1 MRILVTGA
9 TGFIGRAAV
18 ARLAADGHE
27 IRALSRGAGA
37 PFVWRP
43 GAGPVPAEA
52 FDGVDAVLHL
62 AGETLS
68 GRWTAA
74 KMRAVRESRV
84 AGTRSLVDGIAAL
97 TQRPRVLVSAG
108 ATGYYG
114 DRGEEP
120 LDEDSPPGDGFLAEV
135 CRGWEAEAARAET
148 LGLRVVRLRFG
159 IVLGRGGGALGPML
173 PLFRI
178 GLGGPLGSG
187 RQWWPW
193 IAHEDAVGLIAH
205 ALATDLAGPV
215 NAVGP
220 EAVRQRDFARALG
233 RALRR
238 PALVPTPAWA
248 LRIALGPFARELL
261 SSRRVAPRAA
271 LGGGYRFRRPGV
283 AEALEAAGCGP
294 WIRGGQAG

>member
-9 TGFIGRAAV
+9 TGYIGRGAG

-27 IRALSRGAGA
+27 IRALSRSPGA
-37 PFVWRP
+37 PFAWRP
-43 GAGPVPAEA
+43 GAGSVPAEA
-52 FDGVDAVLHL
+52 FDGVEAILHL

-74 KMRAVRESRV
+74 KMRAIRESRV

-97 TQRPRVLVSAG
+97 AKRPRILVSAS

-114 DRGEEP
+114 DRGEELLP
-120 LDEDSPPGDGFLAEV
+120 EDSAPGHGFLAEV
-135 CRGWEAEAARAET
+135 CRGWEAEAVRAET

-159 IVLGRGGGALGPML
+159 PVLGRGGGALGPML
-173 PLFRI
+173 PLFRA

-193 IAHEDAVGLIAH
+193 IAYEDAVGLIAH
-205 ALATDLAGPV
+205 ALATELSGPV

-248 LRIALGPFARELL
+248 LRIALGAFARELL
-261 SSRRVAPRAA
+261 SSQRTAPKAA
-271 LGGGYRFRRPGV
+271 LAAGYRFRRPSL
-283 AEALEAAGCGP
+283 AEALEAAV
-294 WIRGGQAG
+294 R